1 LTDVIN
7 TLVQGI
13 LLGGLYALFAM
24 GQSLIFGVMRLTNTA
39 HGDFIILAAFA
50 AFSVVAALGLPSA
63 VAPWIAL
70 GLLLPVGFAAGY
82 GLQRFVLNGTLGR
95 DPLPSLVV
103 TFGLAIVIQNLL
115 QEIYTADP
123 RSIESGGLN
132 IASIALA
139 DGLAVG
145 MLPSMIFFIAVAMAI
160 AMQWLF
166 DHTPIGRAFRAVS
179 DDRDAAELMGLD
191 YRHVYALA
199 TGIAFVLIVF
209 AGTLHGM
216 KTTVS
221 PSDGP
226 ALLLFAFEAVIIGGM
241 GSFYGTLAGGII
253 LGVTQ
258 AFGFRFDPG
267 WGIWFGHIVFLT
279 MLLFRPSGL
288 FPKTQ

>member
-1 LTDVIN
+1 
-7 TLVQGI
+7 
-13 LLGGLYALFAM
+13 
-24 GQSLIFGVMRLTNTA
+24 
-39 HGDFIILAAFA
+39 
-50 AFSVVAALGLPSA
+50 
-63 VAPWIAL
+63 
-70 GLLLPVGFAAGY
+70 
-82 GLQRFVLNGTLGR
+82 
-95 DPLPSLVV
+95 LVV

-132 IASIALA
+132 TASIALSDA
-139 DGLAVG
+139 LAVG
-145 MLPSMIFFIAVAMAI
+145 TLPLMIFFIAVAMAI
-160 AMQWLF
+160 GMQWLF
-166 DHTPIGRAFRAVS
+166 DRTPLGRAFRAVS

-199 TGIAFVLIVF
+199 TGIAFLLIAF

-258 AFGFRFDPG
+258 AIGFRFDPG
-267 WGIWFGHIVFLT
+267 WGIWLGHVVFLT

-288 FPKTQ
+288 FPKTR